1 MAILGEKVQIL
12 LTKWQNLMYL
22 QNRDVDLE
30 RKKERKGQERSK
42 GRKKGKIKETK
53 STYRTNQDIQS
64 TLLVSGLGTV
74 KVNITPTASTLD
86 FL

>member
-53 STYRTNQDIQS
+53 STYRTN
-64 TLLVSGLGTV
+64 
-74 KVNITPTASTLD
+74 
-86 FL
+86 